1 MFQPDAN
8 IWNTRGN
15 KEIIIEILNKN
26 IIATS
31 E

>member
-15 KEIIIEILNKN
+15 KEIVIEIFNKN
-26 IIATS
+26 IITTS